1 MEQEGT
7 WEVYGTPGTTTMSHD
22 DIERAIARLARLWDE
37 AEARAQPYKDFA
49 APDAIAS

>member
-7 WEVYGTPGTTTMSHD
+7 WEEYGTPGTTTLSHD

-37 AEARAQPYKDFA
+37 AEARTQPYKDF
-49 APDAIAS
+49 DGCGAIAS